1 MKFKKFVKSLG
12 ADGVLYVRNNGDRW
26 LSSGSIFMKVPE
38 DIRTVT
44 ACDSADMPS
53 MIEDIINYDT
63 FSQPCELVE
72 AIMPVADGVIKDCVR
87 IFATENGID
96 KTAIANDGYILIE
109 RGDMVEMYVTDKIS
123 ALVIRTCLMC
133 PLEPQ
138 RRMFWMKRRR
148 WKIGSLLIPPTGF

>member
-12 ADGVLYVRNNGDRW
+12 ADGILYVRENGDRW

-44 ACDSADMPS
+44 ACDSAS
-53 MIEDIINYDT
+53 MLSLIENIINCDT

-72 AIMPVADGVIKDCVR
+72 AVMPVADGVIKDCVR

-96 KTAIANDGYILIE
+96 KTAICNDGYALIE
-109 RGDMVEMYVTDKIS
+109 RGDIVEMFVDEKIS
-123 ALVIRTCLMC
+123 ALVIKRPVDLVDEEIVGVILRT
-133 PLEPQ
+133 EY
-138 RRMFWMKRRR
+138 
-148 WKIGSLLIPPTGF
+148 

>member
-12 ADGVLYVRNNGDRW
+12 ADGILYVRENGDRW

-44 ACDSADMPS
+44 ACDSAS
-53 MIEDIINYDT
+53 MLSLSLIENIINYDT

-72 AIMPVADGVIKDCVR
+72 AVMPVADGVIKDCVR

-96 KTAIANDGYILIE
+96 KTAICNDGYALIE
-109 RGDMVEMYVTDKIS
+109 RGDIVEMFVDEKIS
-123 ALVIRTCLMC
+123 ALVIKRPVDLVDEEIVEVILRT
-133 PLEPQ
+133 EY
-138 RRMFWMKRRR
+138 
-148 WKIGSLLIPPTGF
+148 

>member
-72 AIMPVADGVIKDCVR
+72 AIMPVADGVI
-87 IFATENGID
+87 
-96 KTAIANDGYILIE
+96 LIE

-123 ALVIRTCLMC
+123 ALVIKRPVGLVDEEVVGVILRT
-133 PLEPQ
+133 EY
-138 RRMFWMKRRR
+138 
-148 WKIGSLLIPPTGF
+148 

>member
-12 ADGVLYVRNNGDRW
+12 ADGILYVRENGDRW

-44 ACDSADMPS
+44 ACDSES
-53 MIEDIINYDT
+53 MLSLIENIINYDT

-72 AIMPVADGVIKDCVR
+72 AVMPVADGVIKDCVR

-96 KTAIANDGYILIE
+96 KTAICNDGYALIE
-109 RGDMVEMYVTDKIS
+109 RGDIVEMFVDEKIS
-123 ALVIRTCLMC
+123 ALVI
-133 PLEPQ
+133 
-138 RRMFWMKRRR
+138 KRPVDLVDEEIVGVILR
-148 WKIGSLLIPPTGF
+148 IEY